1 MNKLKVWI
9 YSKIYPNRIVRFPN
23 IPLRVKNETI
33 YQLFG
38 EDIYMYKY
46 LTDKVAIISKVK
58 LDIKL
63 LEITSVST
71 LSAMKRRDLISYEKG
86 IIKNLPYKDVIKYK
100 NSNFLVLNDENFNV
114 KVHKILNHVDL

>member
-1 MNKLKVWI
+1 MNKFKVWI

-38 EDIYMYKY
+38 EGIYMYNY
-46 LTDKVAIISKVK
+46 ITDKVAIISKVK
-58 LDIKL
+58 LDLRL
-63 LEITSVST
+63 LEITNTST
-71 LSAMKRRDLISYEKG
+71 LSAMKRRNLISYEKG
-86 IIKNLPYKDVIKYK
+86 VIKNLPYKDAIKYK

-114 KVHKILNHVDL
+114 KVYKILNNVDL

>member
-1 MNKLKVWI
+1 MKKLKVWI

>member
-1 MNKLKVWI
+1 MNKFKVWI

-38 EDIYMYKY
+38 EGIYMYNY
-46 LTDKVAIISKVK
+46 ITDKVAIISKVK
-58 LDIKL
+58 LDLRL
-63 LEITSVST
+63 LEITSTST
-71 LSAMKRRDLISYEKG
+71 LSAMKRRNLISYEKG
-86 IIKNLPYKDVIKYK
+86 VIKNLPYKDAIKYK

-114 KVHKILNHVDL
+114 KVYKILNNVDL

>member
-46 LTDKVAIISKVK
+46 ITDKVAIISKVR
-58 LDIKL
+58 LDLRL
-63 LEITSVST
+63 LEITSIST
-71 LSAMKRRDLISYEKG
+71 LSAMKRRNLISYEKG
-86 IIKNLPYKDVIKYK
+86 VIKNLPYKDAIKYA

-114 KVHKILNHVDL
+114 KVYKILNHVDL

>member
-9 YSKIYPNRIVRFPN
+9 CSKIYPNRIVRFPN

-46 LTDKVAIISKVK
+46 ITDKVAIISKVR
-58 LDIKL
+58 LDLRL
-63 LEITSVST
+63 LEITSIST
-71 LSAMKRRDLISYEKG
+71 LSAMKRRNLISYEKG
-86 IIKNLPYKDVIKYK
+86 VIKNLPYKDAIKYK

-114 KVHKILNHVDL
+114 KVYKILNHVDI

>member
-9 YSKIYPNRIVRFPN
+9 CSKIYPNRIVRFPN

-46 LTDKVAIISKVK
+46 ITDKVAIISKVR
-58 LDIKL
+58 LDLRL
-63 LEITSVST
+63 LEITSIST
-71 LSAMKRRDLISYEKG
+71 LSAMKRRNLISYEKG
-86 IIKNLPYKDVIKYK
+86 VIKNLPYKDAIKYK

-114 KVHKILNHVDL
+114 KVYKILNHVDL